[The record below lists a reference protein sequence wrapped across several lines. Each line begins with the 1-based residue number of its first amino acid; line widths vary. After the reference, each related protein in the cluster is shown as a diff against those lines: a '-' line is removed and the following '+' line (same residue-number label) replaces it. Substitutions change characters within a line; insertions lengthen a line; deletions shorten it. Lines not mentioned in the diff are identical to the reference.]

1 MKLFKLYTRVI
12 GLLLLSNLRMSAQ
25 VIVGHGHEE
34 VRGEMN
40 FTALANYYLAHPE
53 TPVVQEPD
61 NDEDEN
67 ERPPHG
73 PALDPSLIFYRPTPP
88 AGAPHYGFAP
98 PTLPVSPAPIDTFEA
113 IIDPGTVIP
122 PDTHG
127 AVDSNYC
134 ITAINSNVRIQTRAS
149 ATVSTVSLNAF
160 WSSIVGSGSYDPRI
174 HYDATSN
181 RWIFITDW
189 GAESATSSIL
199 IAVSKTSNP
208 TGGWWMFKVLV
219 DATGV
224 SWLDYPE
231 VGFNGKWVT
240 VTGNLFPVTGSGYN
254 GAKVFVFNKAN
265 LLSGTS
271 ATYTSFV
278 QTNSFSI
285 APAITYDA
293 TEQNQFMIESWDGTA
308 TGGGQM
314 QLWKIA
320 GAVGS
325 ETMTSVG
332 FPASAGFNWQGE
344 SNAITGTGG
353 ADFVPQV
360 GTTNLIQANDDRVT
374 QVIQMNNKLWLAH
387 EVFLPYSTT
396 TNPTRVSV
404 QWWQMDTLGVPA
416 QIGLIDDPSATNNNF
431 YTFPTVAVNTSNDA
445 LIGFSVTSKL
455 IHPCAAYAL
464 HMHTDAVDS
473 IRPAFT
479 YRHGQNT
486 YFKNFGSTRDRWGDY
501 SGTVLDPLNSTD
513 FWTIQECSA
522 AAANTWDTW
531 WAFVKIC
538 VPPVAAI
545 TPAGATSVCAPATV
559 VLNANTGTGLTYQW
573 AQGGTAIAG
582 ATTAS
587 YTAAVTGTYN
597 VIVYNS
603 TTCDSVSLP
612 VVVSVNPMPTAI
624 LGTLTMCAGSAT
636 NLSDATGGGAWSSVT
651 TSVAT
656 IATSGV
662 VTGVAAGTSTI
673 SYTLGSGCAV
683 TAIVTVNALPGATI
697 TPAGSTTFCTG
708 GSVVLNANTGA
719 GLTYQWQLGGGNIVG
734 ATLSSYTATVG
745 GNYVVIVTG
754 GGCSSTSAVTTVTV
768 GTPPGATITPESS
781 TSFCT
786 GGSVVLDANTGAG
799 YTYQWQLG
807 GGDIAGAT
815 TSSYTAT
822 LAGNYTVIV
831 YSSGCNSTSTITTVS
846 ITSGPG
852 ATITPAGPTTFC
864 PGGSVE
870 LDANTGV
877 GITYQWLLGGVT
889 IPGATLSS
897 YTATTGGNYA
907 VIVSQGACIVTSA
920 TTTVTVLTSPAVTPI
935 GGTNNICIGQ
945 VATLTDA
952 TAAGT
957 WSSSDATI
965 ASVDVAGNVTGITA
979 GSATITYTE
988 SNICGSVNAT
998 FDMTVN
1004 AATAV
1009 AAITGNT
1016 TICVGQT
1023 SPLSDVTASGV
1034 WSSATPAIATVSAG
1048 GLVTGVAIG
1057 TDDISYTVTNAAGC
1071 VSSAVVIVNIVTPLT
1086 ASITAASSTTF
1097 CTGGFVVLNAT
1108 AGAGYTYQWQV
1119 GGVNIAGATSAAY
1132 TASTGGNYTVII
1144 TNATGCSNTS
1154 SGVLV
1159 TVNPSPIVVPTVN
1172 ISTSLGTVLCAT
1184 SSPETFTA
1192 VPTYGGGGP
1201 TYQWYVNG
1209 TATGAGVTYSYTP
1222 ANGDVVKVVL
1232 TSNDICAFPDTALNS
1247 VTMTISPMLTPS
1259 VSITSIHGDSTCVGD
1274 TVQFIAVPVYGG
1286 PAPTY
1291 LWTKN
1296 DTGVATGPYFIYAPL
1311 DGDILVLTMTAH
1323 GVPCLTDSV
1332 AISDT
1337 FIVHVFTQSLN
1348 SLSVSVSQSSVVAGS
1363 VDTFTAVAAGAG
1375 LAPTF
1380 QWYINGTPVPGAT
1393 GNVYITD
1400 SLTQGEIVNC
1410 EETSSFLCSD
1420 PRSILSGG
1428 ISVQVIPAG
1437 ISEVGGVNRF
1447 TLMPNPNAG
1456 SFTISGTLKSQADNV
1471 NIEVSNMLGQT
1482 IYKKTSVANNGAI
1495 HQQVALD
1502 KSTPSGMYLVTVTS
1516 GESRVVFHV
1525 VIDK

>member
-1 MKLFKLYTRVI
+1 MKLIRLYTLMI
-12 GLLLLSNLRMSAQ
+12 GVLVCSNLHVYAQ
-25 VIVGHGHEE
+25 VIVGHGHEQT
-34 VRGEMN
+34 RGEMN
-40 FTALANYYLAHPE
+40 FTDLMNYFIAHPE
-53 TPVVQEPD
+53 TAVVKEPE

-67 ERPPHG
+67 ERPSHG
-73 PALDPSLIFYRPTPP
+73 PATDPSLIFYRPTPP
-88 AGAPHYGFAP
+88 GGVPHYGFAP
-98 PTLPVSPAPIDTFEA
+98 PSLPVSPSPTDTFEA
-113 IIDPGTVIP
+113 IVDPGTVIP

-134 ITAINSNVRIQTRAS
+134 ITTINSNVRIQTRAGV
-149 ATVSTVSLNAF
+149 TVSTVSLDGF
-160 WSSIVGSGSYDPRI
+160 WSPIVGAGSYDPRI

-240 VTGNLFPVTGSGYN
+240 VTGNLFPVTGGGYN
-254 GAKVFVFNKAN
+254 GAKVFAFNKAN

-285 APAITYDA
+285 APAITYDV
-293 TEQNQFMIESWDGTA
+293 TEQNQYMIESWDGTA

-314 QLWKIA
+314 QLWKIS

-344 SNAITGTGG
+344 SNAVTGTGG
-353 ADFVPQV
+353 ADFVPQL
-360 GTTNLIQANDDRVT
+360 GTANLIQANDDRVT
-374 QVIQMNNKLWLAH
+374 QVIQMNGKLWFAH
-387 EVFLPYSTT
+387 PVFLPYSTT
-396 TNPTRVSV
+396 TNPTRVSA
-404 QWWQMDTLGVPA
+404 QWWQTDTLGVPV
-416 QIGLIDDPSATNNNF
+416 QIGLIDDPSATNNSF

-473 IRPAFT
+473 MRPAFT

-522 AAANTWDTW
+522 TAANTWDTW
-531 WAFVKIC
+531 WAFVKVC
-538 VPPVAAI
+538 VPPVATI
-545 TPAGATSVCAPATV
+545 TPAGATSVCSPATV

-573 AQGGTAIAG
+573 ERGGAVIAG
-582 ATTAS
+582 ATTSS
-587 YTAAVTGTYN
+587 YTATVTGTYN

-603 TTCDSVSLP
+603 ATCDSTSLP
-612 VVVSVNPMPTAI
+612 VVVSVNPLPTAI
-624 LGTLTMCAGSAT
+624 LGTLTTCAGSAT

-656 IATSGV
+656 VASTGI

-673 SYTLGSGCAV
+673 SYTLGTGCAV

-697 TPAGSTTFCTG
+697 TPAGPTTFCTG
-708 GSVVLNANTGA
+708 GSVVLNANTGT
-719 GLTYQWQLGGGNIVG
+719 GLTYQWQVGGGNIAG
-734 ATLSSYTATVG
+734 ATLSSYTATLG

-754 GGCSSTSAVTTVTV
+754 AGCNSTSAITTVTV
-768 GTPPGATITPESS
+768 GTPPGATITPEGP
-781 TSFCT
+781 TTFCT

-807 GGDIAGAT
+807 GGNIAGAT
-815 TSSYTAT
+815 TASYTAA

-831 YSSGCNSTSTITTVS
+831 YNSGCSSTSLITTVS

-852 ATITPAGPTTFC
+852 ATITPAGPATFC

-877 GITYQWLLGGVT
+877 GITYQWLLGGVN

-897 YTATTGGNYA
+897 YTANAGGNYA
-907 VIVSQGACIVTSA
+907 VIVTQGACVVTSA
-920 TTTVTVLTSPAVTPI
+920 TTVVTVLSSPTVTPV
-935 GGTNNICIGQ
+935 GGTSNICIGQ
-945 VATLTDA
+945 ITTLTDA
-952 TAAGT
+952 TAAGS

-965 ASVDVAGNVTGITA
+965 ASVDASGDVTGVAA
-979 GSATITYTE
+979 GFAIITYTE
-988 SNICGSVNAT
+988 SNICGSAAAT
-998 FDMTVN
+998 FNMTVN

-1009 AAITGNT
+1009 AGITGNIS
-1016 TICVGQT
+1016 ICIGQT
-1023 SPLSDVTASGV
+1023 SPLSDITASGV

-1048 GLVTGVAIG
+1048 GLVTGMAIG
-1057 TDDISYTVTNAAGC
+1057 SDNISYTVTNAAGC
-1071 VSSAVVIVNIVTPLT
+1071 VSSAIITVNIVAALT
-1086 ASITAASSTTF
+1086 AGVIPASTTTF

-1132 TASTGGNYTVII
+1132 TASTGGNYTVVI
-1144 TNATGCSNTS
+1144 TNATGCSGTS
-1154 SGVLV
+1154 LGVLV

-1172 ISTSLGTVLCAT
+1172 ISTSLGTVLCLT
-1184 SSPETFTA
+1184 TSPETFTA

-1201 TYQWYVNG
+1201 AYQWYVNG

-1232 TSNDICAFPDTALNS
+1232 TSNDICAFPDTAVNS

-1259 VSITSIHGDSTCVGD
+1259 VSITSVHGDSTCAGD
-1274 TVQFIAVPVYGG
+1274 TVEFIAVPVYGG
-1286 PAPTY
+1286 AAPTY
-1291 LWTKN
+1291 LWTEN
-1296 DTGVATGPYFIYAPL
+1296 GINVATGPYYIYAPL
-1311 DGDILVLTMTAH
+1311 DGDVLVLTMTAH

-1337 FIVHVFTQSLN
+1337 FTVHVFTPTSN
-1348 SLSVSVSQSSVVAGS
+1348 SLSVSVSQSSIVAGS

-1375 LAPTF
+1375 AAPAF

-1393 GNVYITD
+1393 SNVYVTD
-1400 SLTQGEIVNC
+1400 SLRQGQIVNC
-1410 EETSSFLCSD
+1410 EETSSFVCSD
-1420 PRSILSGG
+1420 PRSIISGG
-1428 ISVQVIPAG
+1428 SSVQVIPAG
-1437 ISEVGGVNRF
+1437 ISEVGGVNTF

-1456 SFTISGTLKSQADNV
+1456 SFTIEGALKSQSDNV
-1471 NIEVSNMLGQT
+1471 NIAVTNMLGQT
-1482 IYKKTSVANNGAI
+1482 IYKKTAVANNGKVHEQI
-1495 HQQVALD
+1495 KLE
-1502 KSTPSGMYLVTVTS
+1502 KSVPSGMYLVTVTS

>member
-1 MKLFKLYTRVI
+1 
-12 GLLLLSNLRMSAQ
+12 
-25 VIVGHGHEE
+25 
-34 VRGEMN
+34 
-40 FTALANYYLAHPE
+40 
-53 TPVVQEPD
+53 
-61 NDEDEN
+61 
-67 ERPPHG
+67 
-73 PALDPSLIFYRPTPP
+73 
-88 AGAPHYGFAP
+88 
-98 PTLPVSPAPIDTFEA
+98 
-113 IIDPGTVIP
+113 
-122 PDTHG
+122 
-127 AVDSNYC
+127 
-134 ITAINSNVRIQTRAS
+134 
-149 ATVSTVSLNAF
+149 
-160 WSSIVGSGSYDPRI
+160 
-174 HYDATSN
+174 
-181 RWIFITDW
+181 
-189 GAESATSSIL
+189 
-199 IAVSKTSNP
+199 
-208 TGGWWMFKVLV
+208 
-219 DATGV
+219 
-224 SWLDYPE
+224 
-231 VGFNGKWVT
+231 
-240 VTGNLFPVTGSGYN
+240 
-254 GAKVFVFNKAN
+254 
-265 LLSGTS
+265 
-271 ATYTSFV
+271 
-278 QTNSFSI
+278 
-285 APAITYDA
+285 
-293 TEQNQFMIESWDGTA
+293 
-308 TGGGQM
+308 
-314 QLWKIA
+314 
-320 GAVGS
+320 
-325 ETMTSVG
+325 
-332 FPASAGFNWQGE
+332 
-344 SNAITGTGG
+344 
-353 ADFVPQV
+353 
-360 GTTNLIQANDDRVT
+360 
-374 QVIQMNNKLWLAH
+374 
-387 EVFLPYSTT
+387 
-396 TNPTRVSV
+396 
-404 QWWQMDTLGVPA
+404 
-416 QIGLIDDPSATNNNF
+416 
-431 YTFPTVAVNTSNDA
+431 
-445 LIGFSVTSKL
+445 
-455 IHPCAAYAL
+455 
-464 HMHTDAVDS
+464 
-473 IRPAFT
+473 
-479 YRHGQNT
+479 
-486 YFKNFGSTRDRWGDY
+486 
-501 SGTVLDPLNSTD
+501 
-513 FWTIQECSA
+513 
-522 AAANTWDTW
+522 
-531 WAFVKIC
+531 
-538 VPPVAAI
+538 
-545 TPAGATSVCAPATV
+545 
-559 VLNANTGTGLTYQW
+559 
-573 AQGGTAIAG
+573 
-582 ATTAS
+582 
-587 YTAAVTGTYN
+587 
-597 VIVYNS
+597 
-603 TTCDSVSLP
+603 
-612 VVVSVNPMPTAI
+612 MPTAI

-745 GNYVVIVTG
+745 GNYVVRVTG